1 MYDIG
6 TGILILIK
14 NKTDINIPIKID
26 KFEYLKKE
34 IKKVLFFDLNFLQDK
49 QGVCVLQYLDQFFL
63 LQG

>member
-14 NKTDINIPIKID
+14 NKTDINSPSKID

-34 IKKVLFFDLNFLQDK
+34 IKRVLFFNLNFPQDK
-49 QGVCVLQYLDQFFL
+49 LGVCVLQCQVRFFL
-63 LQG
+63 LQE

>member
-14 NKTDINIPIKID
+14 NKTDINSPIKMD

-34 IKKVLFFDLNFLQDK
+34 IKKVLFFDLNFL
-49 QGVCVLQYLDQFFL
+49 
-63 LQG
+63 